1 MTAWQALRFA
11 GELIIDLV
19 REARQERAAERARN
33 TALAPK
39 RAEAS
44 RRYRQASN
52 AAGPSVSQWCVAC
65 EAEARQVTDWKA
77 VHTCGR
83 VVH

>member
-33 TALAPK
+33 AALAPA

-44 RRYRQASN
+44 RRYQQASN
-52 AAGPSVSQWCVAC
+52 AAGSVSQFCAAC
-65 EAEARQVTDWKA
+65 EGEARGDIVKTF
-77 VHTCGR
+77 HICGR